1 MEFIFL
7 CVRIY
12 FFWVY
17 ALFIWINYSF
27 ISALNWYMCTKV
39 LPFLGWI
46 WVWAEVLHFISSKIL
61 FTILHPRTLSWQ
73 SLIVVL
79 LVLIFLSSDFLF
91 FLLLP
96 SCCFFSR
103 VSLTIWPSPLASI
116 SKVRHRYF
124 HLSPFLTYHSIP
136 SQ

>member
-12 FFWVY
+12 LFCVY

-46 WVWAEVLHFISSKIL
+46 WVWAEVLHFISVKVL
-61 FTILHPRTLSWQ
+61 FAILHPPTLSWQ
-73 SLIVVL
+73 SLIVIL
-79 LVLIFLSSDFLF
+79 LVLIFLSSAFLC

-96 SCCFFSR
+96 SCCFF
-103 VSLTIWPSPLASI
+103 PPEC
-116 SKVRHRYF
+116 
-124 HLSPFLTYHSIP
+124 LSPSDQVLLLLSPKYVTDIFTFLHF
-136 SQ
+136 